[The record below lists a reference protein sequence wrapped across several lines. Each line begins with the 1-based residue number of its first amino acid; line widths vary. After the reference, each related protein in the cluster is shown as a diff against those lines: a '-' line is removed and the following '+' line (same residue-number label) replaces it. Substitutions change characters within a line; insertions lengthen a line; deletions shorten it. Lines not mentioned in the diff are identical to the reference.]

1 MRLAV
6 NTMPRLLA
14 AACAGAVL
22 LAPLPST
29 AQQGALGATLEGLL
43 AHARDRHP
51 EVQAMRH
58 EADAVAQRV
67 ESAGA
72 LPDPMFKVEL
82 MNFTNTGN
90 DASWSLSPANVGGT
104 KYTLWQPLPF
114 WGKRGLREEVASAE
128 AAQADRKVSLAWND
142 LAARIKVAYA
152 QYQLVAR
159 NEAFTREQIAL
170 LGSIESLAQAR
181 YASGLAPQQDALRAQ
196 VELTGM
202 RTELLLQDSERRQL
216 TARLNALVSRPAS
229 APLALP
235 TGARPLPS
243 PAALDPAALA
253 ERLQRRN
260 PALAVDD
267 ARITSAERSRELTR
281 LNRYPDFS
289 IGVAPTQVGS
299 RIAEWELMFEISIP
313 LQQAPR
319 RAQEAESDSMLA
331 AARSRR
337 AATAQQAVAEL
348 DEQLAALEAARR
360 VDEIIG
366 RELLPQASI
375 TLQSAIAAYEN
386 GRVDFATLL
395 EAQRQI
401 RKAQQDREKAGTE
414 ARIRLAEVER
424 LVGEDL

>member
-104 KYTLWQPLPF
+104 KYT
-114 WGKRGLREEVASAE
+114 
-128 AAQADRKVSLAWND
+128 LAWND

-319 RAQEAESDSMLA
+319 RAQEAEAESMLA

-337 AATAQQAVAEL
+337 AATVQQAVAEL

>member
-1 MRLAV
+1 MLA
-6 NTMPRLLA
+6 TAL
-14 AACAGAVL
+14 AGAAL
-22 LAPLPST
+22 IASPPSP
-29 AQQGALGATLEGLL
+29 AQERALGATLESLL
-43 AHARDRHP
+43 VYARDRHP

-58 EADAVAQRV
+58 EADAAARRI
-67 ESAGA
+67 EPAGA
-72 LPDPMFKVEL
+72 LPDPMFRVEL

-90 DASWSLSPANVGGT
+90 EASWSLSPANVGGT
-104 KYTLWQPLPF
+104 KYTVWQPLPF
-114 WGKRGLREEVASAE
+114 WGKRGLREEVASADAE
-128 AAQADRKVSLAWND
+128 AADRKVSAAWND

-152 QYQLVAR
+152 QYQLVVR
-159 NEAFTREQIAL
+159 NEEYTRETITL
-170 LGSIESLAQAR
+170 LGSIESVAQAR

-216 TARLNALVSRPAS
+216 QSRLNALVSRPAS

-235 TGARPLPS
+235 AHPSPLPS
-243 PAALDPAALA
+243 PATLDPAALA

-260 PALAVDD
+260 PVLAVDD

-289 IGVAPTQVGS
+289 IGIAPTQVGS
-299 RIAEWELMFEISIP
+299 RIAEWELMFEINIP

-319 RAQEAESDSMLA
+319 RAQEAEAESMLA

-337 AATAQQAVAEL
+337 VATAQQAAAEL
-348 DEQLAALEAARR
+348 DEQLAALAAARR
-360 VDEIIG
+360 VDELIG

-401 RKAQQDREKAGTE
+401 RKARQDREKAGAE